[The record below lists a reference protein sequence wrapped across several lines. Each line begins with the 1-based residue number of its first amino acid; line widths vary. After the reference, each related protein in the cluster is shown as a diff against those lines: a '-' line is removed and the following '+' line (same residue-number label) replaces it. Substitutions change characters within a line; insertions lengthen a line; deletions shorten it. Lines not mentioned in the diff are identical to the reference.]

1 MPPRAMLAE
10 RPGPVSRVLAR
21 CGMLPVTGRA
31 PVAPL
36 IRDQGGCIVRTR
48 LVRGLAL
55 ALVVSALT
63 ATLTVPAAAAQAPP
77 APPPPPLPVGLAGR
91 DGGTVTLLQRCIT
104 STTAGRSIAINVATF
119 SQTATAGSTSPGG
132 RSIVTNVATLSQT
145 DTAGSTYL
153 GGRSILT
160 NVATLS
166 QVCAARAD
174 GR

>member
-10 RPGPVSRVLAR
+10 RRGPVSRVLAR

-77 APPPPPLPVGLAGR
+77 APPPPPPPAPPAPPPPPLPVRLAGR
-91 DGGTVTLLQRCIT
+91 GGGPVTLLHPCLT
-104 STTAGRSIAINVATF
+104 STAPGHSIAVNVLTF
-119 SQTATAGSTSPGG
+119 SQSATAGGTSP
-132 RSIVTNVATLSQT
+132 
-145 DTAGSTYL
+145 
-153 GGRSILT
+153 
-160 NVATLS
+160 
-166 QVCAARAD
+166 
-174 GR
+174 